1 LIIVWY
7 SLYMKIL
14 NRAKLT
20 FPKFT
25 VLKSNLAL
33 DVSFSRAT
41 YNIENVIVNN
51 KLIAFK
57 VGQSYF
63 RNVDVEKL
71 NLDIEEV
78 KE

>member
-1 LIIVWY
+1 
-7 SLYMKIL
+7 MKIL

-33 DVSFSRAT
+33 NVSFSGAT
-41 YNIENVIVNN
+41 YDIENVIVNN
-51 KLIAFK
+51 KRIAFK